1 MGAQGVT
8 GLMRGKNGSCG
19 GEGGGGMTGE
29 GERAVDGPANPAP
42 PGAPRGSAAGGAGS
56 RHTSPQGTPGGH
68 VPRPPPVRL
77 GLPLPRGSA
86 AAPGQARGPSSPETA
101 DWPASPP
108 GAGPSAA
115 AHSAPPGR
123 PLANPDVDG
132 RGRGGLRERL
142 LGARLTSGC
151 CSGCGWKAHPDPP
164 LPGSP
169 PRACLPCGV
178 ARRPSGVRARRPRP
192 ASCSRRAAG
201 LHKARRSH
209 WLQGGAA
216 SGPGARGPI
225 GALRC
230 K

>member
-1 MGAQGVT
+1 
-8 GLMRGKNGSCG
+8 
-19 GEGGGGMTGE
+19 MTGE
-29 GERAVDGPANPAP
+29 GERGSDGPANPAP
-42 PGAPRGSAAGGAGS
+42 PGAPRRSAAGGAGS

-68 VPRPPPVRL
+68 IPRPPPVRL
-77 GLPLPRGSA
+77 GLPLPR
-86 AAPGQARGPSSPETA
+86 APQPPPARPVVPPVRRPRPGRLR
-101 DWPASPP
+101 PP

-115 AHSAPPGR
+115 AHSAPPRR

-169 PRACLPCGV
+169 PRACLPRGV
-178 ARRPSGVRARRPRP
+178 ARRPSPVRAHWPRP